1 MFSNRMEEKFV
12 KDFNVK
18 FVVPESADKAIKEAD
33 IITTVTTSRKPN
45 TPEMQETDSCILTE
59 LADKIYLDTRDG
71 ALNESGDFIIPMK
84 EGTLKEDRIT
94 GEIGEVIMGTVKA
107 RERDDEV
114 TYFKITGSAVL
125 DAVTAQRIYEKAMA
139 KGIGEFIEL

>member
-1 MFSNRMEEKFV
+1 
-12 KDFNVK
+12 
-18 FVVPESADKAIKEAD
+18 
-33 IITTVTTSRKPN
+33 
-45 TPEMQETDSCILTE
+45 
-59 LADKIYLDTRDG
+59 
-71 ALNESGDFIIPMK
+71 MK

-114 TYFKITGSAVL
+114 TYFKTTGSAVL
-125 DAVTAQRIYEKAMA
+125 DVVTAQRIYEKAMA